1 MRPAIVV
8 EEGGPMQRVALAALA
23 LVVVAVAPAAAQRRA
38 PISSPEVHDDGRVT
52 FRVRAAQAD
61 AVRVTGTDMPAMGRG
76 VDMAR
81 GEDGLWEATVGPVDP
96 GTYRYVFSVDGL
108 SVLDPVNTAI
118 SESNATSWSMVTVPG
133 AAFMD
138 TRRVPHGAVS
148 EVTYF
153 SEPLGRF
160 RRMHVY
166 TPPGYEMSATRYP
179 VLYLLHGAGDSDD
192 SWHTVGRAG
201 VILDNLIADGRAVP
215 MVVVMTAGHVPG
227 AGSGV
232 AGPGADAFARD
243 FVDAVMPEVESRYRV
258 RTDRASRAMAGLSLG
273 GAQTLDIGV
282 PHLDRFAYLGVFSS
296 GVFGIAD
303 DASFEER
310 NRAVLDDA
318 RLKRGLELVWFST
331 GRDDFLIETSRATV
345 AMLRAHGFRVD
356 YEESDGGHTWINWR
370 EYLDEL
376 APRLFR

>member
-1 MRPAIVV
+1 
-8 EEGGPMQRVALAALA
+8 
-23 LVVVAVAPAAAQRRA
+23 
-38 PISSPEVHDDGRVT
+38 
-52 FRVRAAQAD
+52 
-61 AVRVTGTDMPAMGRG
+61 
-76 VDMAR
+76 
-81 GEDGLWEATVGPVDP
+81 
-96 GTYRYVFSVDGL
+96 
-108 SVLDPVNTAI
+108 
-118 SESNATSWSMVTVPG
+118 
-133 AAFMD
+133 
-138 TRRVPHGAVS
+138 
-148 EVTYF
+148 
-153 SEPLGRF
+153 
-160 RRMHVY
+160 
-166 TPPGYEMSATRYP
+166 

-258 RTDRASRAMAGLSLG
+258 RTDRASRAMAGLSMG